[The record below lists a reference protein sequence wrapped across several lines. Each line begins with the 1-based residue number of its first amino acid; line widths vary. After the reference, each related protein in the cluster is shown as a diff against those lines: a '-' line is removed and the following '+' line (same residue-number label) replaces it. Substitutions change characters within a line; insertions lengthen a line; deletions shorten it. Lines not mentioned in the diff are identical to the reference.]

1 MEIGES
7 LCASW
12 LKHVKKC
19 AIVQTNWKPSF
30 QWRERNEDVV
40 ATMWQNAGI
49 FFTERHLDV
58 IGGNVDYYQAL
69 MQTECD
75 CFGVSFE
82 DENGPMFYVL
92 ESAIH
97 SSGLG
102 YEGAPTKVASKMLR
116 SALALY
122 YFCGIRN
129 AEIGFVT
136 PKISPD
142 LFQQT
147 IQAIEAVQQFFAQG
161 DQGFMFTFR
170 LYANEPP
177 DGVRAEFVARF
188 DREIVRPICLMHPL
202 ISDVSEVF
210 IRAINLRDRAVD
222 HLRVEGSNLR
232 RALKDLGIK
241 FEEFDER
248 CATFTGIY
256 QMIVE
261 LNDEGGSRVKAIRDY
276 VSWRYRDILNG
287 QNLRVSDIRRYAEE
301 ENRQEGAG
309 IANPQDIDGNE
320 EDTHARIR
328 RRFDIVV
335 NQQVIPDGEGLSMR
349 ESAFRTIQYYV
360 EITPGV
366 TFEALREAFPR
377 RVNRYHETVVLAGE
391 QHDLQRYLGNIRL
404 NDGREV
410 RVCGEWIGNG
420 PRSNWPMFIDAAAGV
435 GIDIVEHGGA
445 L

>member
-1 MEIGES
+1 MEIGEY

-30 QWRERNEDVV
+30 QWRERNEDAV
-40 ATMWQNAGI
+40 AAMWQNARI
-49 FFTERHLDV
+49 FFAERHLDV
-58 IGGNVDYYQAL
+58 IGGNHDYYQAL

-82 DENGPMFYVL
+82 VDDGPMYYVL

-102 YEGAPTKVASKMLR
+102 YPDAPTKVASKMLR

-136 PKISPD
+136 PKITPD
-142 LFQQT
+142 LFQPT
-147 IQAIEAVQQFFAQG
+147 VQAIGAVQQFFAQG
-161 DQGFMFTFR
+161 DREFMFRFR

-177 DGVRAEFVARF
+177 DGVQADFVARF

-202 ISDVSEVF
+202 ISDVSELF

-222 HLRVEGSNLR
+222 RLRVEGSNLR
-232 RALKDLGIK
+232 RALKALGIK
-241 FEEFDER
+241 FEQFDER
-248 CATFTGIY
+248 CATFTGVS

-261 LNDEGGSRVKAIRDY
+261 LNDAGGSKVKAICDY

-287 QNLRVSDIRRYAEE
+287 QNLRVGDIRRYAEE
-301 ENRQEGAG
+301 ENRHEGG
-309 IANPQDIDGNE
+309 VANPQDIDGIGE
-320 EDTHARIR
+320 GAHARIR

-335 NQQVIPDGEGLSMR
+335 NQQVIQNGEGLSMR
-349 ESAFRTIQYYV
+349 EAAFRTIQYYV
-360 EITPGV
+360 ENTPEV
-366 TFEALREAFPR
+366 TFEVLREAFPR
-377 RVNRYHETVVLAGE
+377 RVNRYHETVVLADE
-391 QHDLQRYLGNIRL
+391 QHDLQRYLGSIRL

-410 RVCGEWIGNG
+410 HVCGEWIGNG
-420 PRSNWPMFIDAAAGV
+420 PRSNWPMFIDAAAEV
-435 GIDIVEHGGA
+435 GIDIVEHGGDR
-445 L
+445 